1 MEELLHLCCQDL
13 SYQYISQTRKQ
24 YNMDKDEM
32 CKKILELEPRIR
44 FAGLINSNG
53 RLIAGGMKS
62 GFQSLEDA
70 RDDEMMYMELVLRA
84 KMRREFDKVLGPV
97 KFAMSYRD
105 KLIIMSFPVN
115 ENILLISVEKEVEF
129 SKLPFQILEIIN
141 H

>member
-1 MEELLHLCCQDL
+1 
-13 SYQYISQTRKQ
+13 
-24 YNMDKDEM
+24 MDKDEM
-32 CKKILELEPRIR
+32 CKKILELEPKIR

-53 RLIAGGMKS
+53 RLIAGGMKP

-115 ENILLISVEKEVEF
+115 DNILLISVEKEVEF
-129 SKLPFQILEIIN
+129 SQLPFKILEIIN

>member
-1 MEELLHLCCQDL
+1 
-13 SYQYISQTRKQ
+13 
-24 YNMDKDEM
+24 MDKDEM
-32 CKKILELEPRIR
+32 CKKILELEPKIR

-53 RLIAGGMKS
+53 RLIAGGMKP

-115 ENILLISVEKEVEF
+115 DNILLISVEKEVEF
-129 SKLPFQILEIIN
+129 SQLPFKILEIVS

>member
-1 MEELLHLCCQDL
+1 
-13 SYQYISQTRKQ
+13 
-24 YNMDKDEM
+24 MDKDDM

-53 RLIAGGMKS
+53 RLIAGGMKP

-129 SKLPFQILEIIN
+129 SKLPFQILEIIS

>member
-1 MEELLHLCCQDL
+1 
-13 SYQYISQTRKQ
+13 
-24 YNMDKDEM
+24 MDKDEL
-32 CKKILELEPRIR
+32 CKKILELEPLIR
-44 FAGLINSNG
+44 FSGLINTNG
-53 RLIAGGMKS
+53 RLIAGGMKP
-62 GFQSLEDA
+62 GFESLEDA

-115 ENILLISVEKEVEF
+115 ENILLISVEKEIDF
-129 SKLPFQILEIIN
+129 SKLPFKILELIN